1 MAMSPPLSKRQVYC
15 VQGRSSLDGNLELPS
30 SNSRP
35 ASSLRLATSARHLG
49 AYLVGWSE
57 VAVRALSLFFGM
69 LTLAWV
75 YRTGRDLLAPRAGL
89 LAALLLSASVFFLA
103 YMIHARA
110 FTLIA
115 LCSTLCIW
123 SYWRLVLHP
132 RPTGMGAPAGLLL
145 GSVGLLY
152 SHYFSCAVSACP
164 RPVSSAL
171 RAKEPAL
178 VAARPADR
186 RSLPCWPLLQLPGF
200 LEGLERYSRRRR
212 LCTARALSGNGC
224 C

>member
-1 MAMSPPLSKRQVYC
+1 MPSMAMSPPLSKLQVCCFQSPLPWDEIWRSIIKIDPHQTYGWPILLAIW
-15 VQGRSSLDGNLELPS
+15 GRI
-30 SNSRP
+30 
-35 ASSLRLATSARHLG
+35 
-49 AYLVGWSE
+49 VGWSE

-89 LAALLLSASVFFLA
+89 FAALLLSASVFFLA

-115 LCSTLCIW
+115 LCSTLCI
-123 SYWRLVLHP
+123 LVLL
-132 RPTGMGAPAGLLL
+132 APCAESPANQHGCTSWPFARRRWLTLFALLQR
-145 GSVGLLY
+145 
-152 SHYFSCAVSACP
+152 AVSACP

-186 RSLPCWPLLQLPGF
+186 RRCLAGHAAAARFSGRT
-200 LEGLERYSRRRR
+200 ERYSRRRR
-212 LCTARALSGNGC
+212 LCTAQGPLGNGC
-224 C
+224 